1 MISQLNFSAFSVET
15 DSVESISPEFA
26 RHATSSAKFLDTQE
40 RYSLGLEQASYPIR
54 ADEQP
59 TSIEV
64 TSFDDR
70 DLLVID
76 EDIPSSVRHSH
87 APVVAP
93 SSGTMSYPELFQQLR
108 G

>member
-1 MISQLNFSAFSVET
+1 
-15 DSVESISPEFA
+15 
-26 RHATSSAKFLDTQE
+26 
-40 RYSLGLEQASYPIR
+40 
-54 ADEQP
+54 
-59 TSIEV
+59 V

-87 APVVAP
+87 APLVAP